1 MNTGRFFCSDEKSR
15 KVIKDARN
23 NPNKRKDD
31 WKFLAKVG
39 AIISAVTIFAGF
51 TYAHFTSSP
60 EYIEKPNTQYSDQYI
75 ADNAT
80 ALKEITTL
88 MRTYSELHKTKPLS
102 VEFVKTMETINSK
115 YPTIRSLA
123 LANVKAKYGDMLNIN
138 PNDLTLDVSLKHG
151 EYDIRQSKRQ
161 PDTFKE
167 YTSTAYSAD
176 FINSSPLEETV
187 LAIANLPSP
196 LDKGNDDIS
205 SLYPMSKQLYN
216 LHRSSM
222 HTAEHTYVLKDGTI
236 VELPPIKSKTQTNKP
251 VQKPQQKDADRD
263 R

>member
-1 MNTGRFFCSDEKSR
+1 MTRYSDPSKKSR
-15 KVIKDARN
+15 EIIEEMRK
-23 NPNKRKDD
+23 NPNKRKEDRN
-31 WKFLAKVG
+31 FLTKVG
-39 AIISAVTIFAGF
+39 LAVAATTIISGF
-51 TYAHFTSSP
+51 TYAHFTSSS

-88 MRTYSELHKTKPLS
+88 MKTYSELHKTKLLS
-102 VEFVKTMETINSK
+102 VEFVKTMETINQK
-115 YPTIRSLA
+115 YPTIRALA

-138 PNDLTLDVSLKHG
+138 PNDITLDVNLKHG
-151 EYDIRQSKRQ
+151 EYDIKQSKRH
-161 PDTFKE
+161 PDTLKE

-176 FINSSPLEETV
+176 FTNSSPIEETV
-187 LAIANLPSP
+187 LAIASLPSQ
-196 LDKGNDDIS
+196 LDKENDDIS
-205 SLYPMSKQLYN
+205 SLYPMSKRLYN

-236 VELPPIKSKTQTNKP
+236 VELPPIKSKTKTNVP
-251 VQKPQQKDADRD
+251 VQNPQQKDDDRD